1 MKKTVQRSDRAQR
14 GMGPAVVQ
22 QLRSRLAGQPGG
34 QTLLEFALVAP
45 LLIFFILALVDF
57 GIAIDRRIVLDHAVR
72 EGARYASVGGSAL
85 ADGAPSTEPMVVA
98 YTMAQGQGIPDSVEV
113 CYAGE
118 EEVRVTVRYVHDFV
132 TGFTSIFDPG
142 FANINMDAVAS
153 ARVEQLLD
161 GVGDCPPPEVPAGA

>member
-57 GIAIDRRIVLDHAVR
+57 GIAIDRRLVLDHAVR
-72 EGARYASVGGSAL
+72 EGARYASVGATELTGDRDVEAVRDYAFAQAQEIPESADDF
-85 ADGAPSTEPMVVA
+85 AVTYGCIVGEPTV
-98 YTMAQGQGIPDSVEV
+98 
-113 CYAGE
+113 
-118 EEVRVTVRYVHDFV
+118 EVRVSYVYNLV
-132 TGFTSIFDPG
+132 TPIGALANLAPG
-142 FANINMDAVAS
+142 FSIPLNASAS
-153 ARVEQLLD
+153 ARVEQGLTGEAVPNCD
-161 GVGDCPPPEVPAGA
+161 G